1 MIVHFIVGLIE
12 KTESNDCIKMSQYEP
27 YEPFGG
33 DISLKLTCLFM
44 QQNRY
49 EIYIACWYF
58 KFCIKIKCSYFKNR
72 SR

>member
-33 DISLKLTCLFM
+33 DISIKVDLS
-44 QQNRY
+44 
-49 EIYIACWYF
+49 IYATKQI
-58 KFCIKIKCSYFKNR
+58 
-72 SR
+72 